1 MCFYAAV
8 RVFSRAGV
16 LNRGLGTP
24 RGQQGSKR
32 GAGEKLRERNK
43 N

>member
-24 RGQQGSKR
+24 RGQQGGKR
-32 GAGEKLRERNK
+32 GGWRKTEREK
-43 N
+43 